1 MKQSQTNAVPLR
13 LTLATALMALAGLS
27 GCGSEQEQPLE
38 DSPDWARLKLT
49 STAFSKGQP
58 IPQKYTGEGADV
70 SPPLSWSGLPEGTQE
85 LALICDDPDAPR
97 GTWVHWVVYSIPGT
111 VAELP
116 EGLGA
121 TAGREG
127 ELGGVVEGENSFGNT
142 GYGGPMPP
150 EAHGKHRYF
159 FKLYALESKLALE
172 PGLDK
177 QSLLRAM
184 KGHVLG
190 KGELMGTY
198 ER

>member
-1 MKQSQTNAVPLR
+1 MKQSQTNPVPLR
-13 LTLATALMALAGLS
+13 LTLATAFMALIGLS
-27 GCGSEQEQPLE
+27 GCGSEQPPPE
-38 DSPDWARLKLT
+38 DGQQLPKIELT
-49 STAFSKGQP
+49 STAFSEGQP

-70 SPPLSWSGLPEGTQE
+70 SPPLSWSGLPNGTQE

-97 GTWVHWVVYSIPGT
+97 GTWVHWIVYSIPAT
-111 VAELP
+111 VTELP
-116 EGLGA
+116 EGLGGS
-121 TAGREG
+121 AGREG
-127 ELGGVVEGENSFGNT
+127 ELGGVIEGENSFGDT

-150 EAHGKHRYF
+150 EGHGKHHYS
-159 FKLYALESKLALE
+159 FKLYALDSKLAME

-190 KGELMGTY
+190 TGELMGTY